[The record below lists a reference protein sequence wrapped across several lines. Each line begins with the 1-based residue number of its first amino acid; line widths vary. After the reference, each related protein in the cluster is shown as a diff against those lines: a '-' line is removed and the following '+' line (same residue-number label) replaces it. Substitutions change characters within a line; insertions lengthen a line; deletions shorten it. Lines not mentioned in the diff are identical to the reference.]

1 MLVEQEHVNSRR
13 QDGTTT
19 TDLEP
24 ARSLSTLVAKETPTI
39 SSAWRPARRAVS
51 SEHAASVNLYQA
63 GSRLAMTTKDTTGSK
78 DALINL
84 SVSHS

>member
-1 MLVEQEHVNSRR
+1 MNSRR

-24 ARSLSTLVAKETPTI
+24 ARNLSTLVAKEMPTI
-39 SSAWRPARRAVS
+39 SSVWRPARHAVS
-51 SEHAASVNLYQA
+51 SEHAASVNHYQA
-63 GSRLAMTTKDTTGSK
+63 GSRLAMTTRDTTGSK
-78 DALINL
+78 DALMSL